1 VASTSA
7 RVEAVEVPL
16 DAIVAMREEYRREMA
31 CQIVHDSWHA
41 RGFTTSYQLLVDGE
55 VAGYGAV
62 GGAPRD
68 PRDTVKEFYLL
79 PRFGGAAQVLFGALI
94 ARSGART
101 IEAQTNDRLLL
112 LMLLDSVAEVSSRT
126 ILFADGLTTEHA
138 PPGAAF
144 RRLTEAEREGAF
156 AHTHEP
162 VGEYGIECE
171 GVIAA
176 TGGLTF
182 YYNPPFADLYME
194 VAAPHRRR
202 GFGSYLL
209 QELKRVCYAM
219 GYIPAA
225 RCHESN
231 VASRRT
237 LERAGMFPCA
247 RIVQGAIRNPAVEPT
262 RP

>member
-1 VASTSA
+1 MASTTS
-7 RVEAVEVPL
+7 RVEVVEVPL
-16 DAIVAMREEYRREMA
+16 DAILGMREEYRREMG

-41 RGFTTSYQLLVDGE
+41 RGFTTSYHLILDGE
-55 VAGYGAV
+55 LAGYGAV

-68 PRDTVKEFYLL
+68 PKETIKEFYLL
-79 PRFGGAAQVLFGALI
+79 PRYRGAAQALFGALI
-94 ARSGART
+94 ARSGARA

-112 LMLLDSVAEVSSRT
+112 LMLFDRVAEVSSPT

-138 PPGAAF
+138 PSGATF
-144 RRLTEAEREGAF
+144 RRLREAEHGAVF

-162 VGEYGIECE
+162 KGEYGIECE

-182 YYNPPFADLYME
+182 HYNPPFADLYME
-194 VAAPHRRR
+194 VAAPYQRR
-202 GFGSYLL
+202 GIGSYLV
-209 QELKRVCYAM
+209 QELKRVCRGM
-219 GYIPAA
+219 GRIPAA

-231 VASRRT
+231 AASRRA

-247 RIVQGAIRNPAVEPT
+247 RIVQGAIRS
-262 RP
+262 